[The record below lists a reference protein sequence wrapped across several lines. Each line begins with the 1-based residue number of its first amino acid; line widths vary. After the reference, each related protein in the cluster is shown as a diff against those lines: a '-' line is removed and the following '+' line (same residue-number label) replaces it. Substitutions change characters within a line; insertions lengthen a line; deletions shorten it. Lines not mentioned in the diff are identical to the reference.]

1 MQTDNTQH
9 GQNQAYSSVTPT
21 CTISC
26 GQITDKFMIHC
37 SKCQQWTH
45 YKCTLLPAY
54 QLYMFV
60 NTTRKFTCE
69 MCSNVLIRFKQKW
82 DRCVQETFDK
92 PSLDTTQKECDHPK
106 TLEIVNIIEQSIVT
120 ALTTIHDSSQE
131 EKIKILNSQIDELK
145 SEKEK
150 HLSILPDQMSRLSF
164 DTNVIQSL
172 SKKVDEINA
181 SNNNVTEAIKALNE
195 NTFKMSQTLQ
205 NTSEMLQ
212 RSSENNKDLSQS
224 INTLAQKLAVQNA
237 SDNTSSVK
245 KTTRIS

>member
-9 GQNQAYSSVTPT
+9 ENKIGQNQAYSSVTPT
-21 CTISC
+21 CSISC
-26 GQITDKFMIHC
+26 VQITEKFMIHC

-69 MCSNVLIRFKQKW
+69 MCSNVPIRFKQKW
-82 DRCVQETFDK
+82 DPCVQETFDK

-106 TLEIVNIIEQSIVT
+106 TLEIVVT

-131 EKIKILNSQIDELK
+131 EKSKILNGQIDEMK

-150 HLSILPDQMSRLSF
+150 NLSSLSDQMSRLSF

-181 SNNNVTEAIKALNE
+181 LSNNVTEAIKARNE

-205 NTSEMLQ
+205 KTSEMLQ
-212 RSSENNKDLSQS
+212 RSSANYKDLSQS
-224 INTLAQKLAVQNA
+224 ISTLTQKLAVQNA
-237 SDNTSSVK
+237 SDNSVK
-245 KTTRIS
+245 KPTRIS

>member
-1 MQTDNTQH
+1 
-9 GQNQAYSSVTPT
+9 
-21 CTISC
+21 
-26 GQITDKFMIHC
+26 
-37 SKCQQWTH
+37 
-45 YKCTLLPAY
+45 
-54 QLYMFV
+54 
-60 NTTRKFTCE
+60 

-120 ALTTIHDSSQE
+120 ALTTSMIPIKRK
-131 EKIKILNSQIDELK
+131 KIKILNSQIDELK

-181 SNNNVTEAIKALNE
+181 SNNNVTEAIKALNK
-195 NTFKMSQTLQ
+195 TPLRCHKLYRTLLKCYK
-205 NTSEMLQ
+205 E
-212 RSSENNKDLSQS
+212 
-224 INTLAQKLAVQNA
+224 VQ
-237 SDNTSSVK
+237 
-245 KTTRIS
+245 KTTRTCHKASTHLLRSWRYKMLVIILVV